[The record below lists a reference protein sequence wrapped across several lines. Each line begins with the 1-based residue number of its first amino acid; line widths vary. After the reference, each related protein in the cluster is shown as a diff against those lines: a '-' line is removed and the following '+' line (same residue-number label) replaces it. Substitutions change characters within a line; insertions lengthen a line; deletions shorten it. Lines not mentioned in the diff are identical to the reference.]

1 VRARGT
7 PAVEHARRGKAGEHT
22 DERDPGR
29 GGDVLA
35 GRIVAHVEPAARDD
49 AGEAE
54 DGGEIEVILPD
65 GVRLKLRGRVEARTL
80 QAVLAAL
87 NA

>member
-1 VRARGT
+1 LQRT
-7 PAVEHARRGKAGEHT
+7 
-22 DERDPGR
+22 
-29 GGDVLA
+29 
-35 GRIVAHVEPAARDD
+35 
-49 AGEAE
+49 E